1 MEVHHHPHVA
11 KKNFKEYFL
20 EFIMIFLA
28 VTLGFISENI
38 RENVA
43 DRSKEKEYVKSLL
56 ADLKNDTVELNRKY
70 KLFSTFPPALNQLA
84 ADCYSSG
91 FTDAIQK
98 RMYSSNMR
106 YLGTM
111 QIYFTD
117 KTAAQLKNGGGMRL
131 INDAEV
137 SDSITLY
144 WQGVDDVNFTN
155 ANYENYRRELRQLS
169 FRIFNYN
176 FYKPYNNT
184 SENDVEFF
192 TDNPQLVTKDALLLK
207 EYGSGVSLIANN
219 IIIYYL
225 PAIAKQ
231 KQMAVDLIS
240 LLKEKY
246 HLKNE

>member
-1 MEVHHHPHVA
+1 MEVHHHPHVT
-11 KKNFKEYFL
+11 KKGFKEYFL

-28 VTLGFISENI
+28 VTMGFIAENI
-38 RENVA
+38 REHIA
-43 DRSKEKEYVKSLL
+43 DRAKEKEYVKSLL

-70 KLFSTFPPALNQLA
+70 KLFSAFPPALNQLA

-184 SENDVEFF
+184 SENNVGFF
-192 TDNPQLVTKDALLLK
+192 TGNPQLVTKDASLLK

-231 KQMAVDLIS
+231 KQMAVDLIR

-246 HLKNE
+246 RLKNK